1 MHTTI
6 WYCEETDLY
15 RIFVIN
21 PGSTSTKVALF
32 EDDRNIWE
40 KKIFHEADTL
50 AAYGSVNDQLDY
62 RYSVICDTLNEDGID
77 LSGIDAIACRGGSSY
92 TVDSGVYSV
101 SEKMIEDTRNAV
113 GGAEHASML
122 GVQLGEMF
130 MKRFGGQ
137 LFTRDPIVVDEYCD
151 NARMTGVRGLYRSL
165 SSHALNQK
173 AVARRYASLSGRN
186 YDDMDLIVAHI
197 DGGIT
202 VAAHRHGRMIDCNSG
217 AGGDGPYTPSRIG
230 SIGVADL
237 LGSGLLND
245 PEKLYHMCNIGG
257 GLTDLLGTNDADQVM
272 KMIEAGDRPAR
283 RAWDG
288 MIYQIC
294 KQIGAMGAVLEGN
307 AEAILLTGGL
317 VRYDSVVESIRRRCE
332 WIAPVHVFPGEEEME
347 ALADGA
353 LRVLRGETKALNYTG
368 KPVFSG
374 FED

>member
-1 MHTTI
+1 MF
-6 WYCEETDLY
+6 

-32 EDDRNIWE
+32 EDSKNVWE
-40 KKIFHEADTL
+40 KKVFHESEEL
-50 AAYGSVNDQLDY
+50 AGFGSVNDQLDY
-62 RYSVICDTLNEDGID
+62 RYTLIQRALDDDGID
-77 LSGIDAIACRGGSSY
+77 LAGIDAIACRGGSSC
-92 TVDSGVYSV
+92 TVESGVYRV
-101 SEKMIEDTRNAV
+101 GEKLIEDTRRAA

-130 MKRFGGQ
+130 RKRYGGEI
-137 LFTRDPIVVDEYCD
+137 FTRDPIVVDEYSD
-151 NARMTGVRGLYRSL
+151 LARMTGIRGLYRSL

-173 AVARRYASLSGRN
+173 AIARRYAAQAGKR
-186 YDDMDLIVAHI
+186 YEDMDLIVAHI

-202 VAAHRHGRMIDCNSG
+202 IGAHRCGRMVDCNSG

-237 LGSGLLND
+237 LGSDAFRD
-245 PEKLYHMCNIGG
+245 PEKLAHMCNTGG
-257 GLTDLLGTNDADQVM
+257 GLTDLLGTNDADQVLSR
-272 KMIEAGDRPAR
+272 IEDGDEDAK

-294 KQIGAMGAVLEGN
+294 KQIGAMAAVLEGK

-317 VRYDSVVESIRRRCE
+317 VRYGSITDSIRRRCG
-332 WIAPVHVFPGEEEME
+332 WIAPIHIFPGEAEME

-353 LRVLRGETKALNYTG
+353 LSVLRGETEPKEYTG
-368 KPVFSG
+368 IPVFRG
-374 FED
+374 FGD